1 MAYWLLK
8 TEPQVYSYS
17 DLDRD
22 GTTVWDG
29 VANNLA
35 LKHIRTIGIGDLALI
50 YHTGEERRAVG
61 IGKVVSDPY
70 PDPKLN
76 DPKFVVFDL
85 AKVAPLPQ
93 PVTLATIKAH
103 PGFAGFDLIRYSRL
117 SVVPVSPTHW
127 ELILELAQFRS
138 IDAIH

>member
-8 TEPQVYSYS
+8 TEPHVYSYS

-35 LKHIRTIGIGDLALI
+35 LKYIRTIQVGDLALI

-61 IGKVVSDPY
+61 IARVISAPY
-70 PDPKLN
+70 PDPQHN
-76 DPKFVVFDL
+76 DPKLVVFDL
-85 AKVAPLPQ
+85 EKVAPLPQ
-93 PVTLATIKAH
+93 PVSLAKIKSH
-103 PGFAGFDLIRYSRL
+103 PGFVGFALLTNSRL
-117 SVVPVSPTHW
+117 SVVPVSPEHW
-127 ELILELAQFRS
+127 QLLLQLANYS
-138 IDAIH
+138 DAIH

>member
-35 LKHIRTIGIGDLALI
+35 LKHIRTIQVGDLALI
-50 YHTGEERRAVG
+50 YHTGEERRVVG
-61 IGKVVSDPY
+61 IAQVTSPPY
-70 PDPKLN
+70 PDPSKN
-76 DPKFVVFDL
+76 DPRLVVFDI

-93 PVTLATIKAH
+93 PVSLATIKSH
-103 PGFAGFDLIRYSRL
+103 PGFTGFALLSNSRL
-117 SVVPVSPTHW
+117 SVVPVSPAHW
-127 ELILELAQFRS
+127 QLILQLANYS
-138 IDAIH
+138 NAVH